1 MTNSYTQVNVSF
13 NSGEG
18 TGLTSFGIDTP
29 LIMSI
34 FTDDV
39 EINNRITTAET
50 KIATLQASTQN
61 ITSIGNGYTAFSGA
75 VQCTYIEAVDALTL
89 ESTSCIITN
98 ALRSPLLMGFLEE
111 LYRLEIIL
119 VLQILGN

>member
-1 MTNSYTQVNVSF
+1 MINSYTQVNVSF

-18 TGLTSFGIDTP
+18 SGLTSFRIDTP

-50 KIATLQASTQN
+50 NIATLQASTQN
-61 ITSIGNGYTAFSGA
+61 ITSIGNGYTAFLGL
-75 VQCTYIEAVDALTL
+75 YNALTL
-89 ESTSCIITN
+89 RQ
-98 ALRSPLLMGFLEE
+98 LMLLH
-111 LYRLEIIL
+111 
-119 VLQILGN
+119 